1 MFEKDFSH
9 GGKLPISVCVIAGN
23 EARRIRRALD
33 SVAGWVAEIV
43 VVIDDKVTDGT
54 DKIAESYGA
63 KVFCRPWEG
72 HAVHRN
78 FASEKATQ
86 PWLFAL
92 DVDEVVS
99 PELREEIVRA
109 VSDAPADANPPVA
122 YGFPRCT
129 FYHGRWIRHGDWY
142 PDRKVRLWRRGGGRW
157 EGSPHE
163 KLMVQGRV
171 EWLRGDLLHYSL
183 ETLEE
188 QIKKTIST
196 ADYFLQQCEARG
208 RKVGL
213 ADIVFRPWWSFF
225 RSYFLRGGFLNGW
238 QGYVIA
244 WMTAFYTFV
253 RYTKVY
259 LAQHSPSQ
267 PH

>member
-1 MFEKDFSH
+1 MAESP
-9 GGKLPISVCVIAGN
+9 LPISVCIIASN
-23 EARRIRRALD
+23 EGRRIRRALD

-63 KVFCRPWEG
+63 KIFSRLWEG

-78 FASEKATQ
+78 FASGKATQ
-86 PWLFAL
+86 PWHFAL

-99 PELREEIVRA
+99 PKLRAEIVR
-109 VSDAPADANPPVA
+109 VISGADASPDSAVA

-142 PDRKVRLWRRGGGRW
+142 PDRKVRIWRREAGRW

-163 KLMVQGRV
+163 KLIVQGRV
-171 EWLRGDLLHYSL
+171 QWLHGDLLHYSMESL
-183 ETLEE
+183 EHI
-188 QIKKTIST
+188 IKKTIST
-196 ADYFLQQCEARG
+196 ADYFLQQYEAQG
-208 RKVGL
+208 RKVSFADL
-213 ADIVFRPWWSFF
+213 AFRPWWSFF
-225 RSYFLRGGFLNGW
+225 RSYFLRLGFLDGW

-244 WMTAFYTFV
+244 WMTSFYTFL
-253 RYTKVY
+253 RYAKVY
-259 LAQHSPSQ
+259 IAQIDTTQTS
-267 PH
+267 

>member
-1 MFEKDFSH
+1 MAESA
-9 GGKLPISVCVIAGN
+9 LPISICVIAGN
-23 EARRIRRALD
+23 EAQRIRRALD

-43 VVIDDKVTDGT
+43 VVTDDKVTDGT

-63 KVFCRPWEG
+63 KVFCRLWEG
-72 HAVHRN
+72 HAIHRN

-99 PELREEIVRA
+99 PKLRAEIVGA
-109 VSDAPADANPPVA
+109 ISNAGTGADSPAA

-142 PDRKVRLWRRGGGRW
+142 PDRKVRVWRREAGHW

-163 KLMVQGRV
+163 KLIVQGRV
-171 EWLRGDLLHYSL
+171 QWLRGDLLHYSMESL
-183 ETLEE
+183 EH
-188 QIKKTIST
+188 IVKKTIVV
-196 ADYFLQQCEARG
+196 ADYFLQQCEASG

-213 ADIVFRPWWSFF
+213 TDFAFRPWWSFF
-225 RSYFLRGGFLNGW
+225 RGYFLRLGFLDGW

-244 WMTAFYTFV
+244 WMTSFYTFL
-253 RYTKVY
+253 RYAKVY
-259 LAQHSPSQ
+259 IAQKDKTETQ
-267 PH
+267 

>member
-1 MFEKDFSH
+1 MTTER
-9 GGKLPISVCVIAGN
+9 LPLSVCMMAGN
-23 EARRIRRALD
+23 EAQRIRRALD

-43 VVIDDKVTDGT
+43 VVTDDKVTDGT
-54 DKIAESYGA
+54 GGIAQSYGA

-78 FASEKATQ
+78 FASQQATQ

-99 PELREEIVRA
+99 PGLQEEIARLMA
-109 VSDAPADANPPVA
+109 KADARPDAPAA

-142 PDRKVRLWRRGGGRW
+142 PDRKIRIWRRESGRW

-163 KLMVQGRV
+163 KLVVQGRV
-171 EWLRGDLLHYSL
+171 EWLSGDLLHYSMESL
-183 ETLEE
+183 EH

-196 ADYFLQQCEARG
+196 ADYFLQQCRTRG
-208 RKVGL
+208 RRVGFVDL
-213 ADIVFRPWWSFF
+213 AFRPWWSFF
-225 RSYFLRGGFLNGW
+225 RSYCLRLGFLDGW

-244 WMTAFYTFV
+244 CMTAFYTFL
-253 RYTKVY
+253 RYAKVFV
-259 LAQHSPSQ
+259 AQKGETEAH
-267 PH
+267 

>member
-1 MFEKDFSH
+1 MAQSR
-9 GGKLPISVCVIAGN
+9 LPISVCIIAGN
-23 EARRIRRALD
+23 EAQRIRRALD
-33 SVAGWVAEIV
+33 SVASWVAEIV
-43 VVIDDKVTDGT
+43 VVTDDKVTDGT
-54 DKIAESYGA
+54 ERIAESCGA

-78 FASEKATQ
+78 FASDKATQ

-109 VSDAPADANPPVA
+109 ILGTDANTVSPVA

-142 PDRKVRLWRRGGGRW
+142 PDRKVRIWRRESGRW

-163 KLMVQGRV
+163 KLIVPGQVQ
-171 EWLRGDLLHYSL
+171 WLRGDLLHYSMESL
-183 ETLEE
+183 EHI
-188 QIKKTIST
+188 IKKTIAV
-196 ADYFLQQCEARG
+196 ADYFLQQCEANG
-208 RKVGL
+208 RKVDWTDF
-213 ADIVFRPWWSFF
+213 AFRPWWSFF
-225 RSYFLRGGFLNGW
+225 RSYFLRLGILDGW

-244 WMTAFYTFV
+244 WMTSFYTFL

-259 LAQHSPSQ
+259 IAQRDKTEAQ
-267 PH
+267 